1 MRSRRTRPAMLAGWL
16 FADLF
21 LVLLLTG
28 LAELPPKDTT
38 KPISGPSPTPTAR
51 HESGLDPHHID
62 FNIGISPSDFRGG
75 AQDRFVKSVDEE
87 LARRNRTKR
96 PVGFV
101 LIFASGPSG
110 GADQA
115 QRTATS
121 AFNLLHRRS
130 AAFASSTGLGYWS
143 GSGDHFEFKIFLLR

>member
-28 LAELPPKDTT
+28 LAELPPKDTS
-38 KPISGPSPTPTAR
+38 KAPVSRPSPTPT
-51 HESGLDPHHID
+51 HETGLDPHHID
-62 FNIGISPSDFRGG
+62 FDIGISPSDFRGG
-75 AQDRFVKSVDEE
+75 AQDRFVTSVTKE
-87 LARRNRTKR
+87 LASRNRGKR

-110 GADQA
+110 GADEA

-121 AFNLLHRRS
+121 AFDLLHHRS
-130 AAFASSTGLGYWS
+130 PAFASSTGLGYWS

>member
-1 MRSRRTRPAMLAGWL
+1 MLAGWL

-28 LAELPPKDTT
+28 LAELPPKDT
-38 KPISGPSPTPTAR
+38 SARSPSPTPTAT
-51 HESGLDPHHID
+51 HETGLDPHHID
-62 FNIGISPSDFRGG
+62 FNIEISPSDFRGG
-75 AQDRFVKSVDEE
+75 AQDRFVTSVEE
-87 LARRNRTKR
+87 ALDRRNQTKR

-110 GADQA
+110 GADEA

-121 AFNLLHRRS
+121 AFTLLHRRS
-130 AAFASSTGLGYWS
+130 PAFASSTGLGYWS

>member
-28 LAELPPKDTT
+28 LAELPPKDAAKT
-38 KPISGPSPTPTAR
+38 PASRPSPTRT
-51 HESGLDPHHID
+51 HETGLDPHHID
-62 FNIGISPSDFRGG
+62 FNIDISPSDFRGG
-75 AQDRFVKSVDEE
+75 AQDRFVKSVDKE
-87 LARRNRTKR
+87 LAGRNRTKR

-110 GADQA
+110 GADEA

-130 AAFASSTGLGYWS
+130 AVFASSTGLGYWS